1 MGRTHKEIKMF
12 VLINRINEKGN
23 VKQALVDTS
32 KIVFVTETE
41 PHINYDK
48 PTKFEDQVDEDNG
61 ETTQV
66 PAEWEETPRYLIAF
80 DNGKHPMFLDKEN
93 YDKVVAA
100 LTK

>member
-12 VLINRINEKGN
+12 IQITRINEKGN
-23 VKQALVDTS
+23 EKVALVDTS

-41 PHINYDK
+41 PHINYEK
-48 PTKFEDQVDEDNG
+48 PVEWEDQENEETG
-61 ETTQV
+61 EVEKV
-66 PAEWEETPRYLIAF
+66 PCKYEETPRYLIAF

>member
-1 MGRTHKEIKMF
+1 MF
-12 VLINRINEKGN
+12 IQITRINEKGN
-23 VKQALVDTS
+23 EKVALVDTS

-41 PHINYDK
+41 PHVDYDK

-66 PAEWEETPRYLIAF
+66 PVEWEETPRYLIAF

>member
-41 PHINYDK
+41 PHVDYDK
-48 PTKFEDQVDEDNG
+48 PTKFEDQVDENSE

-66 PAEWEETPRYLIAF
+66 PVEWETTPRYLIAF